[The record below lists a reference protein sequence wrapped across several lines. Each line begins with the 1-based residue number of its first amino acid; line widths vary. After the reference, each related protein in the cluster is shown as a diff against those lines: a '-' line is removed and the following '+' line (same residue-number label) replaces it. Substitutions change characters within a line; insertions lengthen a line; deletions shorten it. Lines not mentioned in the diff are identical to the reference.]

1 MKPLVSIRDLSVS
14 YPGRGTASALK
25 HINLDIHTGET
36 VGLVGE
42 SGCGKTTL
50 ALALM
55 GMLPDGC
62 NWQGNIFIN
71 DEQVD
76 FYQRTGQPSAR
87 DHCAMIFQ
95 NPQTSLNPV
104 ISIGRQIS
112 RVIKRRGG
120 LEQQTVPQRLSE
132 LLLLVE
138 LPTGCSKLY
147 PHELSG
153 GMQQRVLLAMALARK
168 ARILIADEPTTALD
182 AGTRLQLLTLLNQL
196 QQQHNIALLLIS
208 HDLSA
213 IARVCQQVLILYQ
226 GRVVEQA
233 PQQLIF
239 RQPRHPYSAGLL
251 AAIPKI
257 HQHRPAKLLTLQ
269 GEANQAVN
277 TSGCAFA
284 PRCPRREVYCEQQ
297 VPPLNRTLEQ
307 SQHFACFN
315 PRPLFGE
322 PNEAS

>member
-1 MKPLVSIRDLSVS
+1 MNPLVSISDLSVS

-25 HINLDIHTGET
+25 HINLDIHHGET

-55 GMLPDGC
+55 GMLPPGC
-62 NWQGNIFIN
+62 SWQGKIFIAGR
-71 DEQVD
+71 EVD
-76 FYQRTGQPSAR
+76 FYQQAGRASAR

-104 ISIGRQIS
+104 ITIGRQIS
-112 RVIKRRGG
+112 RIIRRWGN
-120 LEQQTVPQRLSE
+120 LEKQPVQQRLTE
-132 LLLLVE
+132 VLGLVE
-138 LPTGCSKLY
+138 LPPECSKLY

-153 GMQQRVLLAMALARK
+153 GMQQRVLLAMALARQAK
-168 ARILIADEPTTALD
+168 LLIADEPTTALD
-182 AGTRLQLLTLLNQL
+182 AGTRLQILALLKRL
-196 QQQHNIALLLIS
+196 QQQQNLAVLLIS

-213 IARVCQQVLILYQ
+213 IARVCRQVVILYQ

-233 PQQLIF
+233 PQELIF
-239 RQPRHPYSAGLL
+239 RQPRHPYSAGML

-257 HQHRPAKLLTLQ
+257 HRQRPAKLLTLP
-269 GEANQAVN
+269 GDASLAAV

-284 PRCPRREVYCEQQ
+284 PRCSRCDTYCEQQ
-297 VPPLNRTLEQ
+297 LPPLNCALDPQQR
-307 SQHFACFN
+307 FACFN
-315 PRPLFGE
+315 PRPISEVPG
-322 PNEAS
+322 